1 MRTNIDLDVDL
12 VNEAFQYSS
21 AKTKKELIHVALK
34 EYVKQKRR
42 LNLLDLEGKIVFEES
57 YNHKQMRDGQ

>member
-57 YNHKQMRDGQ
+57 YNHKQMREGQ